1 MPAPPR
7 SRSGYNEFTL
17 STPAKHQKKPRAARW
32 LIVGLFVLL
41 TILQTRLWI
50 SKDGFSEVSRL
61 DAQVELQRTENEEL
75 DERNARLRAEVEDLR
90 GGFAA
95 VEERARSSLGLI
107 APEESFFLFSGG
119 PDGEEVEGE

>member
-1 MPAPPR
+1 M
-7 SRSGYNEFTL
+7 
-17 STPAKHQKKPRAARW
+17 STGAKQQQKPRATRW
-32 LIVGLFVLL
+32 LIVGLFVLFA
-41 TILQTRLWI
+41 ILQTRLWI

-61 DAQVELQRTENEEL
+61 NAQVELQRTENEEL

-119 PDGEEVEGE
+119 SDSEEVEGE

>member
-1 MPAPPR
+1 MLARPR
-7 SRSGYNEFTL
+7 SRSACNESIV
-17 STPAKHQKKPRAARW
+17 STRAKQQQKPRAARW
-32 LIVGLFVLL
+32 LIVGLLVLL
-41 TILQTRLWI
+41 AILQTRLWI

-61 DAQVELQRTENEEL
+61 NTQVELQRTENEEL

-107 APEESFFLFSGG
+107 APEESFFLFSGE